1 MKRQSKKNIV
11 TLLVH
16 NNPRVL
22 MKISSLVARKGYNI
36 KTLSCGR
43 TKRSDMAQIT
53 AVLESKNDN
62 VDILQKQLYKVI
74 ETVKVLPIEPE
85 KHIIRELTFIKV
97 KSMKIPS
104 SELTHLVKLF
114 EGKIIDTSGNNF
126 IVELTGDAKKID
138 SFINAI
144 GKDNVIDIVSSGVVA
159 IDKLKK
165 GGN

>member
-1 MKRQSKKNIV
+1 
-11 TLLVH
+11 
-16 NNPRVL
+16 

-36 KTLSCGR
+36 KTLSCVR
-43 TKRSDMAQIT
+43 TKRGDMAQIT
-53 AVLESKNDN
+53 AILESKNDD
-62 VDILQKQLYKVI
+62 VDNLQKQLYYKVI
-74 ETVKVLPIEPE
+74 ETVKILPIEPE

-126 IVELTGDAKKID
+126 IVELTGDTKKID